1 MPTLIEEGLS
11 LPTKEN
17 SILGSWQKREISSC
31 YIDAKKYLEQP
42 LKDAVA
48 NTFPFEPL
56 YELIKKHIPSF
67 ESKNMNENVAIDH
80 FVLNFGCTDA
90 LEEIKEREYEPH
102 AKMDAKNTFS
112 FIECIQDFYN
122 KIFNQEQNAVSDMI
136 KTDPKK

>member
-1 MPTLIEEGLS
+1 
-11 LPTKEN
+11 
-17 SILGSWQKREISSC
+17 
-31 YIDAKKYLEQP
+31 
-42 LKDAVA
+42 
-48 NTFPFEPL
+48 
-56 YELIKKHIPSF
+56 
-67 ESKNMNENVAIDH
+67 MNENVAIDR

-136 KTDPKK
+136 KTDPKKMMHLVVTKISYKESRQDPVKVYQIVAAATFYINKKMVHFWFMLELTVEKYQCHLLDFHHRHPQYTLPNSV

>member
-1 MPTLIEEGLS
+1 MPTLIEEDLS

-56 YELIKKHIPSF
+56 YELIK
-67 ESKNMNENVAIDH
+67 
-80 FVLNFGCTDA
+80 
-90 LEEIKEREYEPH
+90 
-102 AKMDAKNTFS
+102 NTFRLS
-112 FIECIQDFYN
+112 NQ
-122 KIFNQEQNAVSDMI
+122 KI
-136 KTDPKK
+136 